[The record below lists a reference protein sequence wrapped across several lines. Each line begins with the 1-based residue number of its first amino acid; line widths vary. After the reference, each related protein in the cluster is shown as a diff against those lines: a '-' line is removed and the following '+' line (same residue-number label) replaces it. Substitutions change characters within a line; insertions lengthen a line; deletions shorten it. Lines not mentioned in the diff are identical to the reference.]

1 MAIQPLPLPDS
12 QNVTNATID
21 ESANPLNFYIAA
33 IREQFGSDD
42 WEDALKSINDLNK
55 RTQAGYD
62 NQIIQYTANYRGALR
77 DRNQSFITTQEFNM
91 TLARSRAG
99 LLQILDELPKKLELR
114 ARTGG
119 LNTGAFS
126 FKMTKANPLERVLPG
141 SDNLYKISWVEQALK
156 YAKSVCRVVTP
167 DDKGS
172 GFLCSNGY
180 LFTNHHVIADAATA
194 AQTKVE
200 FNFRTDMNGKALDIK
215 SYDMDA
221 STFYASEDLDFAYVR
236 IKDRAD
242 APLDDWGAVE
252 FDTEA
257 AISKGDA
264 MTIIQHA
271 GGKELQ
277 IALDANKVLSVWEQ
291 YLFYDTPTLGGS
303 SGSPVFNQAW
313 KVVALHHAGF
323 EDTVIDAQG
332 NRRGANRGIL
342 FKDIF
347 EHLTSLKK
355 PLPI

>member
-1 MAIQPLPLPDS
+1 MGLLGILAELPDRLRLR
-12 QNVTNATID
+12 
-21 ESANPLNFYIAA
+21 ESAGI
-33 IREQFGSDD
+33 
-42 WEDALKSINDLNK
+42 LKS
-55 RTQAGYD
+55 
-62 NQIIQYTANYRGALR
+62 
-77 DRNQSFITTQEFNM
+77 S
-91 TLARSRAG
+91 
-99 LLQILDELPKKLELR
+99 P
-114 ARTGG
+114 
-119 LNTGAFS
+119 FS
-126 FKMTKANPLERVLPG
+126 FKVLRSTTLEKVLPG

-156 YAKSVCRVVTP
+156 YAKSICRVVTP

-215 SYDMDA
+215 SYDLDA
-221 STFYASEDLDFAYVR
+221 STFYASEELDFAYVR

-277 IALDANKVLSVWEQ
+277 IALDANKVLSIWEQ

-347 EHLTSLKK
+347 EHLQSVKK
-355 PLPI
+355 PLPV

>member
-1 MAIQPLPLPDS
+1 MAIQPLPLPDP
-12 QNVTNATID
+12 QNVTTATID
-21 ESANPLNFYIAA
+21 ESANPLNIYIEA
-33 IREQFGSDD
+33 IREQLSTEA
-42 WEDALKSINDLNK
+42 WDAALRGIKDLVK
-55 RTQAGYD
+55 RTQAEFGND
-62 NQIIQYTANYRGALR
+62 LVQYEASYRGAINGR
-77 DRNQSFITTQEFNM
+77 DQNFITTQEFNSA
-91 TLARSRAG
+91 LARSRSG
-99 LLQILDELPKKLELR
+99 LLNILDKLPKSLERR
-114 ARTGG
+114 AITGG
-119 LNTGAFS
+119 LNTSAFS
-126 FKMTKANPLERVLPG
+126 FKMTRANPLEKVLPG
-141 SDNLYKISWVEQALK
+141 SDNLYKIDWVEKALK
-156 YAKSVCRVVTP
+156 YSKSVCRVVTP
-167 DDKGS
+167 DDKGT

-215 SYDMDA
+215 SYDLDA

-277 IALDANKVLSVWEQ
+277 IALDANKVLSIWEQ

-303 SGSPVFNQAW
+303 SGSPVFNQFW

-347 EHLTSLKK
+347 EHLTSVKK